1 MEAFVVAPAGF
12 LLAVLWFDLMFD
24 AQVRRLPAPD
34 GAVAS
39 ISAYYRRV
47 TTDASPMN
55 HLVSLAMVCTLV
67 AVIVEITRDTGRW
80 LGWVSLVIGLVPMVL
95 AGTRTVPRARR
106 LGSGTDSVVDQLAMA
121 RRILVEHIFCFV
133 AMASV
138 ITLQLAGA

>member
-24 AQVRRLPAPD
+24 TQVRRLPAAD

-55 HLVSLAMVCTLV
+55 HLVSLAMVCTLI
-67 AVIVEITRDTGRW
+67 AVIVEISRDTGRW
-80 LGWVSLVIGLVPMVL
+80 LGWASLAIGLAPMTL
-95 AGTRTVPRARR
+95 AGTRTVPRAVR
-106 LGSGTDSVVDQLAMA
+106 LGTGTDAGPEQLTMA
-121 RRILVEHIFCFV
+121 RRILVEHVFCFV
-133 AMASV
+133 AIASV
-138 ITLQLAGA
+138 IALQLASA